1 MSLPSLIKPGDD
13 SIVAVCVIE
22 KYPEAV
28 NDCSLR
34 GNAAAPFG
42 SRRLALLA
50 GSKDAICIGAD
61 DLHLEPSMLRT
72 AIAVSI
78 LSIATI
84 ASAQNRP
91 PGADP
96 DVLDFCVYGGQFYSL
111 GASICVG
118 REVAI
123 KCIRY
128 GVVTNEL
135 RDLNA
140 IGDDQ
145 ARNRPV
151 WLNFQQKLC

>member
-1 MSLPSLIKPGDD
+1 
-13 SIVAVCVIE
+13 
-22 KYPEAV
+22 V
-28 NDCSLR
+28 NDRSVR

-42 SRRLALLA
+42 DNRLVLPL
-50 GSKDAICIGAD
+50 GLKDAICIGAD
-61 DLHLEPSMLRT
+61 DLHLEPFMLRT
-72 AIAVSI
+72 ALAVLI

-91 PGADP
+91 PGFDP
-96 DVLDFCVYGGQFYSL
+96 DVVDFCVYGGQFYSL

-128 GVVTNEL
+128 GVVTSEL

-140 IGDDQ
+140 NGDDQ
-145 ARNRPV
+145 ARSRPV

>member
-61 DLHLEPSMLRT
+61 DLHLEPFMLRT
-72 AIAVSI
+72 ALAVLI

-91 PGADP
+91 PGFDP
-96 DVLDFCVYGGQFYSL
+96 DVADFCIYGGQYYSL

>member
-1 MSLPSLIKPGDD
+1 MRLIEQPTPNFD
-13 SIVAVCVIE
+13 STAD
-22 KYPEAV
+22 
-28 NDCSLR
+28 NDCSFSGR
-34 GNAAAPFG
+34 PHSDNH
-42 SRRLALLA
+42 RLALPQV
-50 GSKDAICIGAD
+50 SKNAICNGTD
-61 DLHLEPSMLRT
+61 GPQHLEPPMLRT
-72 AIAVSI
+72 AFAVLT
-78 LSIATI
+78 LSVATI

-91 PGADP
+91 PGLDP
-96 DVLDFCVYGGQFYSL
+96 DVVDFCVYGGQFYSL

-118 REVAI
+118 KEVAI

-140 IGDDQ
+140 SAEDQ